1 MKTSTLIIGGIL
13 VYAAWRFWR
22 GRSYRV
28 GGAGTPLP
36 TSGVAV
42 QGSGGSTAAQVAAA
56 AARPSATVIPMGGAG
71 YGSLG
76 GAGGA
81 GGPGKPY
88 SGKGK

>member
-1 MKTSTLIIGGIL
+1 MKTSTLIVVGIL
-13 VYAAWRFWR
+13 LYAGYRFMR
-22 GRSYRV
+22 ARTYRV
-28 GGAGTPLP
+28 GGAAAPLP

-42 QGSGGSTAAQVAAA
+42 PGSGGSTPAAVADAQ
-56 AARPSATVIPMGGAG
+56 ARPSATVIPMGGAG